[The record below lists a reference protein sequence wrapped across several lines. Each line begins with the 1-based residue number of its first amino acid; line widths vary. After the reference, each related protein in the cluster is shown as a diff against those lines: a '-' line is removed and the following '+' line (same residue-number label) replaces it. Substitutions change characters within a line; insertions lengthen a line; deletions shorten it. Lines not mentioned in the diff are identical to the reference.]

1 MNNQNA
7 QLERKNSTI
16 QFLKQAKELIEEYP
30 EFLEK
35 GSSLSALYDLSKAA
49 SKNFTENNSV
59 KNQECFEFS
68 GGNFGNC
75 FSFFFRS
82 CIDDKANISYPKYTT
97 GNIAIGFGPSIFI
110 GMEFHRVPQL
120 VALFFFKIG
129 IYSIKEKKKN
139 LNTSILD

>member
-59 KNQECFEFS
+59 KNKECFGFS

-75 FSFFFRS
+75 F
-82 CIDDKANISYPKYTT
+82 
-97 GNIAIGFGPSIFI
+97 
-110 GMEFHRVPQL
+110 
-120 VALFFFKIG
+120 
-129 IYSIKEKKKN
+129 
-139 LNTSILD
+139 